1 MITISYFISFIIVSA
16 VWFIWS
22 SFKKKTKSSFKNIH
36 LDVDPNDYAYQYI
49 SILELACNKMNIK
62 MLPVL
67 YPNIH
72 LICCDNPHQATAAY
86 YSFSDS
92 TKRILED
99 EKIFFINEK
108 NSPEPTK
115 SIYEIFNSVNFEV
128 SNFELYSFILQD
140 KTITIVFALGQHELI
155 VNSFGILI
163 RVDNSFL

>member
-1 MITISYFISFIIVSA
+1 
-16 VWFIWS
+16 
-22 SFKKKTKSSFKNIH
+22 
-36 LDVDPNDYAYQYI
+36 
-49 SILELACNKMNIK
+49 MNIK

-72 LICCDNPHQATAAY
+72 LICCDNPHQTTAAY

-99 EKIFFINEK
+99 EKIVFINEK

-115 SIYEIFNSVNFEV
+115 SIYDTFGSVSFDV

-155 VNSFGILI
+155 TNSFGILI
-163 RVDNSFL
+163 RVDESFL